1 MTRGNSVFEDAAGYS
16 LGVRRGDTDKATRV
30 PRRLEHVHVAA
41 QTRRVRDE
49 AQSPQLVVRSAT
61 VVDAPA
67 IAAIGSVGF
76 PAVHN
81 DVVGPTFAAAVVEQ
95 TYSIA
100 ALTECI
106 TRCGKDDDAEF
117 LVAEDDGEVL
127 GYLHYDCDGAEPEL
141 HRIYV
146 DLERKRAGI
155 GSALMRELHARLR
168 PGSSYVLLVAEAN
181 SDATAFYER
190 HGLIVERRVDGPSH
204 YRAAMSLD
212 LDSPSQGA
220 DALLMRFTKN
230 S

>member
-1 MTRGNSVFEDAAGYS
+1 MEYSRAEGNSRTCGPCSPTTEE
-16 LGVRRGDTDKATRV
+16 K
-30 PRRLEHVHVAA
+30 
-41 QTRRVRDE
+41 VRDE
-49 AQSPQLVVRSAT
+49 ARSPKLVIRAAT
-61 VVDAPA
+61 GADASA

-106 TRCGKDDDAEF
+106 TRCGNDDDAEF

-146 DLERKRAGI
+146 NLERKRAGI
-155 GSALMRELHARLR
+155 GSALMRELHAHLR

-181 SDATAFYER
+181 ADARAFYER
-190 HGLIVERRVDGPSH
+190 HGFIVERRVDGPSY
-204 YRAAMSLD
+204 YRATMTLD
-212 LDSPSQGA
+212 VDSPPQAA
-220 DALLMRFTKN
+220 DALLMRFTKK

>member
-1 MTRGNSVFEDAAGYS
+1 
-16 LGVRRGDTDKATRV
+16 
-30 PRRLEHVHVAA
+30 
-41 QTRRVRDE
+41 VRDE
-49 AQSPQLVVRSAT
+49 ARSPQPIIREAT
-61 VVDAPA
+61 VADAPA
-67 IAAIGSVGF
+67 IAAIGRVGF

-81 DVVGPTFAAAVVEQ
+81 DIVGQTFAAAVVAQ

-117 LVAEDDGEVL
+117 LVAEDDGDVL
-127 GYLHYDCDGAEPEL
+127 GYLHYDCEGAEPEL

-168 PGSSYVLLVAEAN
+168 PGTSYVLLVAEAN
-181 SDATAFYER
+181 TDAQAFYER
-190 HGLIVERRVDGPSH
+190 HGLIVERRVDGPGH

-212 LDSPSQGA
+212 LDSPPQVA
-220 DALLMRFTKN
+220 DALLMRFTKR

>member
-1 MTRGNSVFEDAAGYS
+1 MWSIIYPDDDSRA
-16 LGVRRGDTDKATRV
+16 R
-30 PRRLEHVHVAA
+30 PAA
-41 QTRRVRDE
+41 QSHRLRNE
-49 AQSPQLVVRSAT
+49 AQSSRPVVRAAT
-61 VVDAPA
+61 AADAPA
-67 IAAIGSVGF
+67 IATIGKVGF

-81 DVVGPTFAAAVVEQ
+81 DIVGPTFAAAVVEE

-106 TRCGKDDDAEF
+106 TRCGEDDNAQF
-117 LVAEDDGEVL
+117 LVAEEDGEVL
-127 GYLHYDCDGAEPEL
+127 AYLHYDCDGAEPEL

-146 DLERKRAGI
+146 DLERTRAGI

-181 SDATAFYER
+181 TGARAFYER

-204 YRAAMSLD
+204 YRAAMNLD
-212 LDSPSQGA
+212 LDSPPKLA

-230 S
+230 N